1 MQKYLMPSKLL
12 RAVPH
17 QAVLCAAAFVAILP
31 ILLGSPSCGHDFD
44 FHLLSWLEAA
54 NQFAHFGYP
63 HWAFTPAWN
72 AGEPRFIFY
81 PPLSW
86 TLGGLLGLILPWNLV
101 PAAFTWIALTLSGLT
116 MHRVVSRYASPAAA
130 LLAATLY
137 LANPYMLFTAYE

>member
-31 ILLGSPSCGHDFD
+31 MLLRGPSCGHDFE

-63 HWAFTPAWN
+63 HWAFTPAWG

-86 TLGGLLGLILPWNLV
+86 MLGAALGLILPWVWV
-101 PAAFTWIALTLSGLT
+101 PVVLTFLLLSATGLATFALARRLL
-116 MHRVVSRYASPAAA
+116 APAAA
-130 LLAATLY
+130 TLAAIATI
-137 LANPYMLFTAYE
+137 FSG